1 MAIPAHFAAETICF
15 QQTVPAA
22 KSEKPISS
30 VRPSIL
36 RELVSAIHVDAP
48 DESGGKRGQH
58 IHIKHDGLGFIP
70 LNAVMKEETA

>member
-1 MAIPAHFAAETICF
+1 MCALRGRQPGRLKSGLFCVTAFRTRERLPCAAY
-15 QQTVPAA
+15 
-22 KSEKPISS
+22 
-30 VRPSIL
+30 
-36 RELVSAIHVDAP
+36 VDAP